1 MFFSLSLKL
10 SPMSLTVVRY
20 SQVWT
25 HVYQERALILE
36 LILYACK
43 IKKNKNHCP
52 SWKLVFF
59 LLNYWIIFVIFD
71 INLGKSQQQQIS
83 QQQQPYQGIQL
94 GHQKLQQ
101 LIHRKLQLHNVSPQ
115 WLQRLISKQ
124 SSQQWLVYFIS
135 Y

>member
-52 SWKLVFF
+52 SWKLFF
-59 LLNYWIIFVIFD
+59 FFTKLLNHFCNIRHKFRKVTTTADFTTTTTT
-71 INLGKSQQQQIS
+71 IS
-83 QQQQPYQGIQL
+83 GYTTRSPETTTTY
-94 GHQKLQQ
+94 
-101 LIHRKLQLHNVSPQ
+101 SPQ
-115 WLQRLISKQ
+115 TTTTQCITTMTATTDFKTEFSTMTGIF
-124 SSQQWLVYFIS
+124 Y
-135 Y
+135 